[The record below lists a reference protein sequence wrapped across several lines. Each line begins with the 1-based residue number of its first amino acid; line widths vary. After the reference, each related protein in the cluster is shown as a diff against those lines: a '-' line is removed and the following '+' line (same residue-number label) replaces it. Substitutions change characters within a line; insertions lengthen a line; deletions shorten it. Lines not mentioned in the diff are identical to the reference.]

1 MLLRPFLC
9 LAFCLA
15 VGCAPQRPPPVTVAA
30 VDLPRYMGTWYEIS
44 RYDHWFERDLVA
56 VTATYALLP
65 DSRISVV
72 NQGHKTTLDGPVQ
85 TATATA
91 WAVAPAQLKVRFFWP
106 FAGDYWIIGL
116 DPSYHWAVVGT
127 PKRDFLWFLHR
138 EPDPPAA
145 DVAVMRAVAT
155 TAGFDLTPL
164 QPVPQPSRL
173 AK

>member
-1 MLLRPFLC
+1 MLHRT
-9 LAFCLA
+9 LALIALFIV
-15 VGCAPQRPPPVTVAA
+15 VGCAPQRPPPATVAA
-30 VDLPRYMGTWYEIS
+30 VDLPRYMGPWYEIA

-72 NQGHKTTLDGPVQ
+72 NQGRKATLDGPVK

-106 FAGDYWIIGL
+106 FAGDYWVIGL
-116 DPSYHWAVVGT
+116 EPSYRWAVVGT
-127 PKRDFLWFLHR
+127 PNRDYLWLLHR
-138 EPDPPAA
+138 EANPPAA
-145 DVAVMRAVAT
+145 DVAAMRAVAA
-155 TAGFDLTPL
+155 TAGFDLNPL
-164 QPVPQPSRL
+164 QTVPQPSRL